1 MKLHGALKGLICE
14 IASLDSIVDAIKN
27 RKIIII
33 NYNPHQPGILHAN
46 KLSEVELGF
55 SLTWPYEY

>member
-14 IASLDSIVDAIKN
+14 IASLDSVVDAIKN

-33 NYNPHQPGILHAN
+33 NYNGDEPGGTGIRQI
-46 KLSEVELGF
+46 EPVCLGV
-55 SLTWPYEY
+55 SKS